1 MLVHF
6 KTNLKMSSSK
16 KYHFKFYDWEEKL
29 RDKPFLRQPF
39 GDEWEV
45 YTWGQVGLMA
55 RKLATGLKS
64 LGLPKGSHIGL
75 MSKNCREWIIADL
88 AIIMSG
94 YVSVPF
100 FPNLKSHEIKNLLE
114 FGDVKALF
122 MGKVEDWEEIKKGV
136 SEEMPIIAFPHYEGN
151 SKIETGYQWDEFINQ
166 FETQKENYHP
176 NADDTWTIIFT
187 SGTTGNPKGVVL
199 TYDINQNTD
208 VMYSEEYNP
217 LQVDFEGNNSFF
229 SYLPMN
235 HIAERIAV
243 EFTTFKNGGVIS
255 FTESIDTFVKNLSDV
270 QPSVFFGVP
279 RIYTKFQLGIL
290 SKFSQKKLDL
300 LLSIPFLSSLIKKK
314 IRKSLGLSNAKVII
328 SGAAA
333 MQVAQRNWFRKIGV
347 NITIGYGMTEN
358 CAITTQIPGSNF
370 DKPGSVGTVQP
381 NVEIKIDEESEEVLM
396 RGPYVMVGYYNDIE
410 TTNRTIRNGW
420 LHTGDKGKIDADGHL
435 YITGRVKDTFKTSK
449 GEFIDPAKI
458 EAKFGEVEYFGQM
471 CIVGL
476 GVPQPIMLVN
486 ISDLGKKLEKEE
498 LIERLENKLESVNS
512 TLFNYLRVSTIV
524 ICKDEW
530 TPQNEILTPTMKI
543 KRGNVDKMYMS
554 KYDEWHH
561 SNDKVIWE

>member
-1 MLVHF
+1 
-6 KTNLKMSSSK
+6 MSSSN

-39 GDEWEV
+39 GDNWEV
-45 YTWGQVGLMA
+45 YTWGEAGKMA

-64 LGLPKGSHIGL
+64 LGLKKGSHIGL

-88 AIIMSG
+88 AIIMAG

-100 FPNLKSHEIKNLLE
+100 FPSLKSHEIKNLLE

-122 MGKVEDWEEIKKGV
+122 MGKVEDWDEIKNGIDN
-136 SEEMPIIAFPHYEGN
+136 EMPIITFPHYEGN
-151 SKIETGYQWDEFINQ
+151 SKIDRGYHWNDFINQ
-166 FETQKENYHP
+166 FEAQKENYHP
-176 NADDTWTIIFT
+176 NIDDIWTIIFT

-199 TYDINQNTD
+199 SFEINQNTD
-208 VMYSEEYNP
+208 VMYTKDYNP
-217 LQVDFEGNNSFF
+217 LCVDFDGNNSFF

-290 SKFSQKKLDL
+290 SKFSQKKLDF
-300 LLSIPFLSSLIKKK
+300 LLSIPFISSIVKKK
-314 IRKSLGLSNAKVII
+314 IQKGLGLSNAKVVV

-333 MQVAQRNWFRKIGV
+333 MQIAQRNWFRKIGV

-358 CAITTQIPGSNF
+358 CAITTQLPGSNF
-370 DKPGSVGTVQP
+370 IKPGSVGKVQP

-396 RGPYVMVGYYNDIE
+396 KGPYVMLGYYNDSE
-410 TTNRTIRNGW
+410 TTNNTIKNSW
-420 LHTGDKGKIDADGHL
+420 LHTGDKGKIDDDGYL

-458 EAKFGEVEYFGQM
+458 ESLFGDVEYFGQM
-471 CIVGL
+471 CVVGL
-476 GVPQPIMLVN
+476 GIPQPIMLVN
-486 ISDLGKKLEKEE
+486 ISDIGKKLTNNE
-498 LIERLENKLESVNS
+498 LIEKLENKLSSVNS
-512 TLFNYLRVSTIV
+512 KAFNYLRVSTIV

-543 KRGNVDKMYMS
+543 KRGNVDKMYMD

-561 SNDKVIWE
+561 SEKKIIWE

>member
-1 MLVHF
+1 
-6 KTNLKMSSSK
+6 MSNSN
-16 KYHFKFYDWEEKL
+16 KYHFRFYDWEEKHK
-29 RDKPFLRQPF
+29 DKPFLRQPF

-88 AIIMSG
+88 AIIMAG

-122 MGKVEDWEEIKKGV
+122 MGKVENWDEIKNGIDN
-136 SEEMPIIAFPHYEGN
+136 EMHVIAFPHYEGN
-151 SKIETGYQWDEFINQ
+151 SKIDRGYQWNDFINQ
-166 FETQKENYHP
+166 FEAQKENYHP
-176 NADDTWTIIFT
+176 NLDDIWTIIFT

-199 TYDINQNTD
+199 NFDINQNTD
-208 VMYSEEYNP
+208 VMYTESYNP
-217 LQVDFEGNNSFF
+217 LCVDFEGNNSFF

-235 HIAERIAV
+235 HIAERIAI

-290 SKFSQKKLDL
+290 SKFSQKKLDF
-300 LLSIPFLSSLIKKK
+300 LLSIPLLSSIIKKK
-314 IRKSLGLSNAKVII
+314 IQKGLGLSKAKVIV

-358 CAITTQIPGSNF
+358 CAITTQLPGSNF
-370 DKPGSVGTVQP
+370 SKPGSVGQVQP
-381 NVEIKIDEESEEVLM
+381 NVEIKIDEGSEEVLM
-396 RGPYVMVGYYNDIE
+396 RGPYVMLGYYNDSE
-410 TTNRTIRNGW
+410 TTNNTIKNGW
-420 LHTGDKGKIDADGHL
+420 LHTGDKGKIDDDGHL

-458 EAKFGEVEYFGQM
+458 EALFGEVEYFGQM
-471 CIVGL
+471 CVVGL
-476 GVPQPIMLVN
+476 GIPQPIMLVN
-486 ISDLGKKLEKEE
+486 ISDIGKKLTKNE
-498 LIERLENKLESVNS
+498 LIEKLENKLSSVNS
-512 TLFNYLRVSTIV
+512 KAFNYLKVSTIV

-543 KRGNVDKMYMS
+543 KRGNVDKMYMD

-561 SNDKVIWE
+561 SDKKIIWE

>member
-1 MLVHF
+1 
-6 KTNLKMSSSK
+6 MSNSN
-16 KYHFKFYDWEEKL
+16 KYHFRFYDWEEKHK
-29 RDKPFLRQPF
+29 DKPFLRQPF

-100 FPNLKSHEIKNLLE
+100 FPNLKSYEIKNLLK

-122 MGKVEDWEEIKKGV
+122 MGKIENWDEIKNGINNEIPV
-136 SEEMPIIAFPHYEGN
+136 IAFPHYKGN
-151 SKIETGYQWDEFINQ
+151 SKIDRGYQWNDFINQ
-166 FETQKENYHP
+166 FEAQKENYHP
-176 NADDTWTIIFT
+176 NIDDIWTIIFT
-187 SGTTGNPKGVVL
+187 SGTTGDPKGVVL
-199 TYDINQNTD
+199 NFHINQNTD
-208 VMYSEEYNP
+208 MLYTEEFNP
-217 LQVDFEGNNSFF
+217 LGVDFEGNNSFF

-235 HIAERIAV
+235 HIAERIAI
-243 EFTTFKNGGVIS
+243 EFTSFKNGGMIS
-255 FTESIDTFVKNLSDV
+255 FTESIETFIKNLSDV

-300 LLSIPFLSSLIKKK
+300 LLSIPLLSSLIKKK
-314 IRKSLGLSNAKVII
+314 IQKSLGLSNAKVVV

-333 MQVAQRNWFRKIGV
+333 MQIAQRNWFRKIGV

-358 CAITTQIPGSNF
+358 CAIATQLPGENF
-370 DKPGSVGTVQP
+370 DKPGSVGKVQP
-381 NVEIKIDEESEEVLM
+381 NVEIRIDEGSEEVLM
-396 RGPYVMVGYYNDIE
+396 RGPYVMLGYYNDTE
-410 TTNRTIRNGW
+410 TTNNTLKNGW

-458 EAKFGEVEYFGQM
+458 EALFGQIEYFGQM
-471 CIVGL
+471 CVVGL
-476 GVPQPIMLVN
+476 RIPQPIMLVN
-486 ISDLGKKLEKEE
+486 ISDVGKKITKNE
-498 LIERLENKLESVNS
+498 LIEKLENKLSSVNS
-512 TLFNYLRVSTIV
+512 KVFNYLRVSTIV

-543 KRGNVDKMYMS
+543 KRGNVDKMYMG

-561 SNDKVIWE
+561 SDKKIIWE

>member
-1 MLVHF
+1 
-6 KTNLKMSSSK
+6 MSNSN
-16 KYHFKFYDWEEKL
+16 KYHFRFYDWEEKL
-29 RDKPFLRQPF
+29 KDKPFLRQPF

-88 AIIMSG
+88 AIIMAG

-122 MGKVEDWEEIKKGV
+122 MGKVENWDEIKNGINNEIPV
-136 SEEMPIIAFPHYEGN
+136 IAFPHYKGN
-151 SKIETGYQWDEFINQ
+151 SKIDRGYQWNDFINQ
-166 FETQKENYHP
+166 FEAQKENYHP
-176 NADDTWTIIFT
+176 NIDDIWTIIFT
-187 SGTTGNPKGVVL
+187 SGTTGDPKGVIL
-199 TYDINQNTD
+199 TFGINQNTD
-208 VMYSEEYNP
+208 IMYTKEYNP
-217 LQVDFEGNNSFF
+217 LGVDFEGNNSFF

-235 HIAERIAV
+235 HIAERIAI
-243 EFTTFKNGGVIS
+243 EFTSFKNGGVIS
-255 FTESIDTFVKNLSDV
+255 FTESIDTFIKNLSDV

-279 RIYTKFQLGIL
+279 RIYTKFKLGIL
-290 SKFSQKKLDL
+290 SKFNQKKLDL

-314 IRKSLGLSNAKVII
+314 IQKSLGLSNAKVVV

-333 MQVAQRNWFRKIGV
+333 MQVAQRNWFRKIGI

-358 CAITTQIPGSNF
+358 CAITTQIPGTNF
-370 DKPGSVGTVQP
+370 NKPGSVGTVQP
-381 NVEIKIDEESEEVLM
+381 NVEIKIDNETEEVLM
-396 RGPYVMVGYYNDIE
+396 RGPYVMAGYYNDIE
-410 TTNRTIRNGW
+410 TTNKTIKNGW

-471 CIVGL
+471 CVVGL

-486 ISDLGKKLEKEE
+486 ISDLGKKLEKKE
-498 LIERLENKLESVNS
+498 LIEKLENKLESVNS
-512 TLFNYLRVSTIV
+512 TLFNYLRISTIV

-543 KRGNVDKMYMS
+543 KRGNVDKMYMG

-561 SNDKVIWE
+561 TNEKVIWE

>member
-1 MLVHF
+1 
-6 KTNLKMSSSK
+6 MSSTK
-16 KYHFKFYDWEEKL
+16 KYHFKFYDWEDKL

-39 GDEWEV
+39 GDQWEV
-45 YTWGQVGLMA
+45 YTWGQVGLIA

-100 FPNLKSHEIKNLLE
+100 FPNLKSHEIKNLLD

-151 SKIETGYQWDEFINQ
+151 SKIETGYEWEEFINR
-166 FETQKENYHP
+166 FEPQKENYHP

-187 SGTTGNPKGVVL
+187 SGTTGDPKGVVL

-208 VMYSEEYNP
+208 VMYTEEYNP
-217 LQVDFEGNNSFF
+217 LCVDFEGNNSFF

-235 HIAERIAV
+235 HIAERIAI

-314 IRKSLGLSNAKVII
+314 IRKSLGFSNAKVII

-333 MQVAQRNWFRKIGV
+333 MQVSQRNWFRKIGI

-370 DKPGSVGTVQP
+370 NKPGSVGTVQP
-381 NVEIKIDEESEEVLM
+381 NVEIKIDKDTEEVLM
-396 RGPYVMVGYYNDIE
+396 KGPYVMAGYYNDIE
-410 TTNRTIRNGW
+410 TTNRTIKSGW

-435 YITGRVKDTFKTSK
+435 YITGRVKDTFKSSK

-458 EAKFGEVEYFGQM
+458 EAKFGEVEYIGQM

-498 LIERLENKLESVNS
+498 LIERLKNKLESVNS

-554 KYDEWHH
+554 KYNEWHN

>member
-1 MLVHF
+1 
-6 KTNLKMSSSK
+6 MSNSN
-16 KYHFKFYDWEEKL
+16 KYHFRFYDWEEKHK
-29 RDKPFLRQPF
+29 DKPFLRQPF

-88 AIIMSG
+88 AIIMAG

-122 MGKVEDWEEIKKGV
+122 MGKVENWDEIKNGINNEIPV
-136 SEEMPIIAFPHYEGN
+136 IAFPHYKGN
-151 SKIETGYQWDEFINQ
+151 SKIDRGYQWNDFINQ
-166 FETQKENYHP
+166 FEAQKENYHP
-176 NADDTWTIIFT
+176 NIDDIWTIIFT
-187 SGTTGNPKGVVL
+187 SGTTGNPKGVIL
-199 TYDINQNTD
+199 TFGINQNTD
-208 VMYSEEYNP
+208 IMYTKEYNP
-217 LQVDFEGNNSFF
+217 LGVDFEGNNSFF

-235 HIAERIAV
+235 HIAERIAI
-243 EFTTFKNGGVIS
+243 EFTSFKNGGVIS
-255 FTESIDTFVKNLSDV
+255 FTESIDTFIKNLSDV

-290 SKFSQKKLDL
+290 SKFNQKKLDL
-300 LLSIPFLSSLIKKK
+300 LLSIPFLSSIIKKK
-314 IRKSLGLSNAKVII
+314 IQKSLGLSNAKVIV

-333 MQVAQRNWFRKIGV
+333 MQVAQRNWFRKIGI

-358 CAITTQIPGSNF
+358 CAITTQIPGTNF
-370 DKPGSVGTVQP
+370 NKPGSVGTVQP
-381 NVEIKIDEESEEVLM
+381 NVEIKIDEETEEVLM
-396 RGPYVMVGYYNDIE
+396 RGPYVMAGYYNDIE
-410 TTNRTIRNGW
+410 TTNKTIKNGW

-471 CIVGL
+471 CVVGL

-498 LIERLENKLESVNS
+498 LIEKLENKLESVNS
-512 TLFNYLRVSTIV
+512 TLFNYLRISTIV

-561 SNDKVIWE
+561 TNEKVIWE

>member
-1 MLVHF
+1 
-6 KTNLKMSSSK
+6 MSNSN
-16 KYHFKFYDWEEKL
+16 KYHFRFYDWEEKL
-29 RDKPFLRQPF
+29 KDKPFLRQPF

-88 AIIMSG
+88 AIIMAG

-122 MGKVEDWEEIKKGV
+122 MGKVENWDEIKKGIQ
-136 SEEMPIIAFPHYEGN
+136 EEMPIIAFPHYKGN
-151 SKIETGYQWDEFINQ
+151 SKIDRGYQWNDFINQ
-166 FETQKENYHP
+166 FEAQKENYHP
-176 NADDTWTIIFT
+176 NIDDIWTIIFT
-187 SGTTGNPKGVVL
+187 SGTTGNPKGVIL
-199 TYDINQNTD
+199 TFGINQNTD
-208 VMYSEEYNP
+208 IMYTKEYNP
-217 LQVDFEGNNSFF
+217 LGVDFEGNNSFF

-235 HIAERIAV
+235 HIAERIAI
-243 EFTTFKNGGVIS
+243 EFTSFKNGGVIS
-255 FTESIDTFVKNLSDV
+255 FTESIDTFIKNLSDV

-290 SKFSQKKLDL
+290 SKFNQKKLDL

-314 IRKSLGLSNAKVII
+314 IQKSLGLSNAKVIV

-333 MQVAQRNWFRKIGV
+333 MQVAQRNWFRKIGI

-358 CAITTQIPGSNF
+358 CAITTQIPGTNF
-370 DKPGSVGTVQP
+370 NKPGSVGTVQP
-381 NVEIKIDEESEEVLM
+381 NVEIKIDEETEEVLM
-396 RGPYVMVGYYNDIE
+396 RGPYVMAGYYNDIE
-410 TTNRTIRNGW
+410 TTNKTIKNGW

-471 CIVGL
+471 CVVGL

-498 LIERLENKLESVNS
+498 LIEKLENKLESVNS
-512 TLFNYLRVSTIV
+512 TLFNYLRISTIV

-561 SNDKVIWE
+561 TNEKVIWE

>member
-1 MLVHF
+1 
-6 KTNLKMSSSK
+6 MSNSN
-16 KYHFKFYDWEEKL
+16 KYHFRFYDWEEKHK
-29 RDKPFLRQPF
+29 DKPFLRQPF

-88 AIIMSG
+88 AIIMAG

-122 MGKVEDWEEIKKGV
+122 MGKVENWDEIKNGIKNEIPV
-136 SEEMPIIAFPHYEGN
+136 IAFPHYKGN
-151 SKIETGYQWDEFINQ
+151 SKIDRGYQWNDFINQ
-166 FETQKENYHP
+166 FEAQKENYHP
-176 NADDTWTIIFT
+176 NIDDVWTIIFT
-187 SGTTGNPKGVVL
+187 SGTTGNPKGVIL
-199 TYDINQNTD
+199 TFGINQNTD
-208 VMYSEEYNP
+208 IMYTKEYNP
-217 LQVDFEGNNSFF
+217 LGVDFEGNNSFF

-235 HIAERIAV
+235 HIAERIAI
-243 EFTTFKNGGVIS
+243 EFTSFKNGGVIS
-255 FTESIDTFVKNLSDV
+255 FTELIDTFIKNLSDV

-290 SKFSQKKLDL
+290 SKFNQKKLDL

-314 IRKSLGLSNAKVII
+314 IQKSLGLSNAKVIV

-333 MQVAQRNWFRKIGV
+333 MQVAQRNWFRKIGI

-358 CAITTQIPGSNF
+358 CAITTQIPGTNF
-370 DKPGSVGTVQP
+370 NKPGSVGTVQP
-381 NVEIKIDEESEEVLM
+381 NVEIKIDKVTEEVLM
-396 RGPYVMVGYYNDIE
+396 RGPYVMAGYYNDIE
-410 TTNRTIRNGW
+410 TTNKTIKNGW

-486 ISDLGKKLEKEE
+486 ISDLGKKLEKKE
-498 LIERLENKLESVNS
+498 LIEKLENKLESVNS
-512 TLFNYLRVSTIV
+512 TLFNYLRISTIV

-561 SNDKVIWE
+561 TNEKVIWE